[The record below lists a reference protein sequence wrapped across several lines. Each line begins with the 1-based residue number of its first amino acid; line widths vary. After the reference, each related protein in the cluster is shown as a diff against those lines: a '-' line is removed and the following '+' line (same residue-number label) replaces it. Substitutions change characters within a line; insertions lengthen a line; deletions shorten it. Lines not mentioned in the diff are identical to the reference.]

1 MQIRTITVS
10 ASRKFNHPHEQYS
23 NFGFSVQ
30 MTAELCEHDITEG
43 RAEELSAMVEAHAE
57 AHKQQILG
65 DLETERERDML
76 CRNIRAL
83 EGTPRTLE
91 TLTSDLKKEQG
102 LGDDADQWNVR
113 HYEGAIKDC
122 EGWEEKLEAE
132 RAKLA
137 ALPRP
142 KLIVRPEIHPGHP
155 DHPATSEMEF

>member
-43 RAEELSAMVEAHAE
+43 RVEELSAMAEAHAE
-57 AHKQQILG
+57 AHKQQILSDLEIKLEGQMLRVNIKRLENTPQQLEALISNLEKEKALG
-65 DLETERERDML
+65 DLADEYVIKNYER
-76 CRNIRAL
+76 
-83 EGTPRTLE
+83 
-91 TLTSDLKKEQG
+91 Q
-102 LGDDADQWNVR
+102 
-113 HYEGAIKDC
+113 IKSC
-122 EGWEEKLEAE
+122 EGWQERLDAE

-142 KLIVRPEIHPGHP
+142 KLIVCAEIHPGHP
-155 DHPATSEMEF
+155 DHPATGETEF